1 MSKNYII
8 FNNRNSYEDFKLL
21 LETPSIPVTNE
32 DIEEVEVEGRSGTV
46 TINKGTY
53 PNKIIP
59 LEFSLKR
66 EYNEDIVVFYERLQ
80 IIEEWLDYIGNN
92 DLILYLKP
100 NRKYKIKRI
109 EKEDIEPQNQVFAQ
123 FGVKFICEPF
133 MYEIHEYP
141 LILTSHETLFYK
153 GTVPGE
159 PNIKIYGSGNIQLT
173 INNETIQINNVNEYV
188 ELDSKLLLCLNKD
201 KTSKSRDMIG
211 HFPLLTKGINNISW
225 TGNVSKVEILPRTA
239 YR

>member
-1 MSKNYII
+1 MKSYII
-8 FNNRNSYEDFKLL
+8 INGMNSYEDLDLL
-21 LETPSIPVTNE
+21 LKSMTIPSSNE
-32 DIEEVEVEGRSGTV
+32 QIEEVEVEGRNGSL
-46 TINKGTY
+46 TIKNGTY
-53 PNKIIP
+53 ENKK
-59 LEFSLKR
+59 LNFSFDLKR
-66 EYNEDIVVFYERLQ
+66 KRNENYIDFQNRI
-80 IIEEWLDYIGNN
+80 DYIEDSLHIKKGE
-92 DLILYLKP
+92 LIIFNRPDKVFNIKYLTK
-100 NRKYKIKRI
+100 
-109 EKEDIEPQNQVFAQ
+109 DITMESDIIANVD
-123 FGVKFICEPF
+123 VNVICESF
-133 MYEIHEYP
+133 MYEINEQYMDVKNNSN
-141 LILTSHETLFYK
+141 IFYK

-188 ELDSKLLLCLNKD
+188 ELDSKLFLCLNKD